1 MSIPTSSQATVT
13 ESSHLLRLKDS
24 IEIIRNG
31 WTVKDYQS
39 YQPSSHLT
47 KKFLASMVE
56 SAVSHYNLGAMGGQ
70 NFFVSDTLIE
80 ELLSLDAFVQEEPN
94 SSISVHDRIPKSLIE
109 LAQ

>member
-39 YQPSSHLT
+39 FQPSSHLT
-47 KKFLASMVE
+47 KKDLATMVE
-56 SAVSHYNLGAMGGQ
+56 SAVLHYNLGATSGQ
-70 NFFVSDTLIE
+70 DFFVSDTLIE
-80 ELLSLDAFVQEEPN
+80 ELDLKTAMGSALSVN
-94 SSISVHDRIPKSLIE
+94 SNVLTQLVLTTR
-109 LAQ
+109 AT